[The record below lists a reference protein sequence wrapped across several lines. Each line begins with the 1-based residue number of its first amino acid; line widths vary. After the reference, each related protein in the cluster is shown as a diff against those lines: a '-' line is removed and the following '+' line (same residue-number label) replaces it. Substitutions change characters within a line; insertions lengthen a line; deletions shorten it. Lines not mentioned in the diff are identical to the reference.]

1 MKEMQGGF
9 SNIGGSEEEPS
20 LEGLGKALGGLLSGL
35 SEQLGGE
42 GEGEEG
48 KKDIGKMFQDMF
60 SNINEDNMEEAAS
73 NLLNEFMDKSL
84 LL

>member
-35 SEQLGGE
+35 SE
-42 GEGEEG
+42 
-48 KKDIGKMFQDMF
+48 
-60 SNINEDNMEEAAS
+60 
-73 NLLNEFMDKSL
+73 
-84 LL
+84 